1 MSAILELPTILVE
14 ALRGFNFTGKP
25 LWRLGEG
32 LNHMKVELTFKLS
45 EPEDQLTDQHLVCRN
60 VSRKLTLMKLLSKY
74 VNQNSLKQYYNSYVL
89 PVFDFGCVVW
99 GHTTNANLTRLVK
112 LQKRAAR
119 MILKAD
125 FMTPSE
131 QLFKELNWL
140 PFPKRVQ
147 YHTCLMVYKSITGQA
162 PEYISSML
170 TYVSEH
176 HERQTRS
183 TVLDLLHIP
192 RSHSAYLTEHFQF
205 KVQNYGKVYQRI
217 LETAHQSIG
226 LNAN

>member
-1 MSAILELPTILVE
+1 MTSTNEGTSVTINEHSIESVSAQKHLGITIDK
-14 ALRGFNFTGKP
+14 N
-25 LWRLGEG
+25 
-32 LNHMKVELTFKLS
+32 LTW
-45 EPEDQLTDQHLVCRN
+45 EQQIDLVCRN

-99 GHTTNANLTRLVK
+99 GNTTNANLTKLVK

-147 YHTCLMVYKSITGQA
+147 YHTCLAGACPVKALPDKLPNISPQCSRMSLNTMIANQVNSSRFAAHSKITF
-162 PEYISSML
+162 S
-170 TYVSEH
+170 
-176 HERQTRS
+176 
-183 TVLDLLHIP
+183 LL
-192 RSHSAYLTEHFQF
+192 
-205 KVQNYGKVYQRI
+205 
-217 LETAHQSIG
+217 
-226 LNAN
+226 

>member
-1 MSAILELPTILVE
+1 MSVTINEHSIESVS
-14 ALRGFNFTGKP
+14 AQKY
-25 LWRLGEG
+25 LGITIDK
-32 LNHMKVELTFKLS
+32 NLTWEQQIDL
-45 EPEDQLTDQHLVCRN
+45 DCRN
-60 VSRKLTLMKLLSKY
+60 VSRKITVTKLLSKY

-99 GHTTNANLTRLVK
+99 GNTTNANLTRLIK

-125 FMTPSE
+125 FMTPFK

-140 PFPKRVQ
+140 PFPKLVQ
-147 YHTCLMVYKSITGQA
+147 YHTCLMVYKSIIGQA

-183 TVLDLLHIP
+183 TVLDVLHIQP
-192 RSHSAYLTEHFQF
+192 TSTGQFQF
-205 KVQNYGKVYQRI
+205 KVQNYGIAYQRI
-217 LETAHQSIG
+217 LETTHQSTG
-226 LNAN
+226 LKAN

>member
-1 MSAILELPTILVE
+1 M
-14 ALRGFNFTGKP
+14 
-25 LWRLGEG
+25 
-32 LNHMKVELTFKLS
+32 
-45 EPEDQLTDQHLVCRN
+45 
-60 VSRKLTLMKLLSKY
+60 
-74 VNQNSLKQYYNSYVL
+74 
-89 PVFDFGCVVW
+89 FDFGCVVW
-99 GHTTNANLTRLVK
+99 GNTTNANLTRLVK
-112 LQKRAAR
+112 LQKRAAG

-183 TVLDLLHIP
+183 TVLDLLHIQP
-192 RSHSAYLTEHFQF
+192 TLTGHFQF
-205 KVQNYGKVYQRI
+205 KFQNYGIAYQRI

-226 LNAN
+226 SNAN

>member
-1 MSAILELPTILVE
+1 
-14 ALRGFNFTGKP
+14 
-25 LWRLGEG
+25 
-32 LNHMKVELTFKLS
+32 
-45 EPEDQLTDQHLVCRN
+45 
-60 VSRKLTLMKLLSKY
+60 
-74 VNQNSLKQYYNSYVL
+74 
-89 PVFDFGCVVW
+89 
-99 GHTTNANLTRLVK
+99 
-112 LQKRAAR
+112 

-192 RSHSAYLTEHFQF
+192 RSHSAYFDRAFSVQGPKLWNSLPVDIRNSTSINRF
-205 KVQNYGKVYQRI
+205 KRELKRYLLYNNENALKFCCISNRSSATVWCGGRGCVWTKARSTSALPVCSCRGTLKSSLEQNYLFVWDICLRWFMWVNNKTIVHSKSR
-217 LETAHQSIG
+217 LP
-226 LNAN
+226 

>member
-1 MSAILELPTILVE
+1 MTSANEGISVTINEHSIESVS
-14 ALRGFNFTGKP
+14 AQKH
-25 LWRLGEG
+25 LGITIDK
-32 LNHMKVELTFKLS
+32 NLTW
-45 EPEDQLTDQHLVCRN
+45 EQQIYLVCRN

-74 VNQNSLKQYYNSYVL
+74 VNQNSLKQYYNSNVL
-89 PVFDFGCVVW
+89 PVFDFVCVVW
-99 GHTTNANLTRLVK
+99 GNLTRLVK

-119 MILKAD
+119 IILKAD
-125 FMTPSE
+125 FMKPSE

-147 YHTCLMVYKSITGQA
+147 YHTCLTVYKSTTGQA

-183 TVLDLLHIP
+183 TVLD
-192 RSHSAYLTEHFQF
+192 
-205 KVQNYGKVYQRI
+205 
-217 LETAHQSIG
+217 
-226 LNAN
+226 